1 MYIYSENTFMY
12 IKQIQAICLL
22 QTKIKIN
29 VIFMPASLTQKL
41 IISCG
46 L

>member
-1 MYIYSENTFMY
+1 MHVHEC
-12 IKQIQAICLL
+12 KQIQAVCLL

-29 VIFMPASLTQKL
+29 VTFMPVSLTQKL

-46 L
+46 LQHSK